1 MIPGKS
7 RIWIFA
13 PLYMTCPGTV
23 VKVVNS
29 YAAAT
34 HDYQYFF
41 FSPFHTK
48 TRGSSRTF
56 GMLASQSTHQC
67 TLPHGREAN
76 ESPSIGV
83 SISYA
88 TVYKLEVLTHSRH
101 QYGQRR
107 NRLRD
112 MHVSGGSTELIISHY
127 LNIYSPPPPPPPP
140 EGVRSS
146 LFSFASLAFN
156 CPK

>member
-41 FSPFHTK
+41 LPCTK

-56 GMLASQSTHQC
+56 GMLASQSTHQR

-76 ESPSIGV
+76 ESPSIWCQCQIRNCVQMRGTYTLATPV
-83 SISYA
+83 RATSKPTTRYA
-88 TVYKLEVLTHSRH
+88 C
-101 QYGQRR
+101 QRR
-107 NRLRD
+107 LDRADNITLFE
-112 MHVSGGSTELIISHY
+112 HILTTSTTSTTRRSEEL
-127 LNIYSPPPPPPPP
+127 
-140 EGVRSS
+140 
-146 LFSFASLAFN
+146 SF
-156 CPK
+156 